1 MVKMGM
7 IRKRILVKADELPE
21 TTKGGLYLA
30 KQGDV
35 SEDDRHIYSHT
46 GTGKVIRKAPAIT
59 DDIKIGDRVFFGK
72 HVGAPIK
79 IEGEQY
85 LMMKEEDIQATVG
98 NSNIS

>member
-7 IRKRILVKADELPE
+7 IKKRILVKADELPE

-46 GTGKVIRKAPAIT
+46 GTGKVVRRAENVVGIEV
-59 DDIKIGDRVFFGK
+59 GDRVFFGK

-98 NSNIS
+98 DSNIS

>member
-1 MVKMGM
+1 MVKMEM
-7 IRKRILVKADELPE
+7 IKKRILVKADELPE
-21 TTKGGLYLA
+21 TTKGGLYMA

-46 GTGKVIRKAPAIT
+46 GTGKVVRRAKNVVGIEV
-59 DDIKIGDRVFFGK
+59 GDRVFFGK